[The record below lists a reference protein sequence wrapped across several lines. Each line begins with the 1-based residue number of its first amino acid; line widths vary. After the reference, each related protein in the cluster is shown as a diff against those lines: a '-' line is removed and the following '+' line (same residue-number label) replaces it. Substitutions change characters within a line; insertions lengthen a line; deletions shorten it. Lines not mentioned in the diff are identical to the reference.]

1 MGRKLLLQSLI
12 GHLALLEEKHP
23 KKANSAVAK
32 RTRKYLNSLRKAA

>member
-1 MGRKLLLQSLI
+1 MGRKLLLQTLI

-32 RTRKYLNSLRKAA
+32 RTKKYIASLRKAA